1 MAVSVTVG
9 SRELLSWIKGNTV
22 CSTESVD
29 SYGCLC
35 TCVRDIF
42 PACVT
47 WIKLSAPVLILFSVL
62 QLELTLALCILYE
75 WPPRR
80 PNSPPRLSPLCVS
93 VAHRPPPLSFVLMF
107 FSPAG
112 SLLAIV

>member
-9 SRELLSWIKGNTV
+9 SRELLLWIEGNTV
-22 CSTESVD
+22 CSTDSAD

-35 TCVRDIF
+35 TYVRDIF

-62 QLELTLALCILYE
+62 QLELTLALCILCE
-75 WPPRR
+75 WPPGGQI
-80 PNSPPRLSPLCVS
+80 
-93 VAHRPPPLSFVLMF
+93 PPPPHPPSSFL
-107 FSPAG
+107 
-112 SLLAIV
+112 